1 MFPLSPREMRIS
13 SSRYVV
19 SSTPRADDGAGNLS
33 QPMPKRRKTTS
44 TVRKSSRGSS
54 FARTEFLSRPM
65 RTHSSFLARSV
76 RALMCCRMR
85 GRGLNGQNRLV
96 PRIASD
102 VVYIKRQRPDNRGDS
117 SGFGVGFNA
126 SNASTCERTVARRS
140 VARPWSASRASCSRR
155 PRGPDGSRRPPRT
168 TPQPS
173 ASRCGR
179 KRASSASTSHS
190 SSSSAGSRTAR
201 EASRRDS
208 TARRG
213 VAARGTLLRNACAA
227 AARYITAQQRDLLH
241 VAICSSLV
249 FGSCA
254 RCSLCWPLDDSQ
266 RSCVV
271 ADCSGA
277 AAGT

>member
-1 MFPLSPREMRIS
+1 
-13 SSRYVV
+13 
-19 SSTPRADDGAGNLS
+19 
-33 QPMPKRRKTTS
+33 
-44 TVRKSSRGSS
+44 
-54 FARTEFLSRPM
+54 M

-96 PRIASD
+96 PAGAFRGGGSRRRRGRDVDIPRVEAATVEKGHRPLPRIASD

-173 ASRCGR
+173 ACGGVADRFAPRRRRGGRSTGRTSRVEPSEDFAAR
-179 KRASSASTSHS
+179 KLRAARAPHA
-190 SSSSAGSRTAR
+190 AGGSEHLQPAPRTALRPPPDR
-201 EASRRDS
+201 EPRARPLAGNRPRAAASRRAARCCA
-208 TARRG
+208 TRAPRRRG
-213 VAARGTLLRNACAA
+213 ISPRNSATSCMLPSAPVLSLEAAR
-227 AARYITAQQRDLLH
+227 
-241 VAICSSLV
+241 VAL
-249 FGSCA
+249 
-254 RCSLCWPLDDSQ
+254 
-266 RSCVV
+266 
-271 ADCSGA
+271 
-277 AAGT
+277 